1 MQNCKTIDTT
11 IFSVNR
17 EFGRLSDNMYN
28 WGSLVRW
35 RGAVAFTKDPV
46 LFIWDAINL
55 LTKANT
61 GLDAQ
66 DSTRKIIEAE
76 RILLELMLDLWR
88 SSKAPIGANQ
98 ISYADRALD

>member
-1 MQNCKTIDTT
+1 
-11 IFSVNR
+11 
-17 EFGRLSDNMYN
+17 MYN

-61 GLDAQ
+61 GLEAQ

-98 ISYADRALD
+98 LAMLIAHWIECILNEPACAGKSRR